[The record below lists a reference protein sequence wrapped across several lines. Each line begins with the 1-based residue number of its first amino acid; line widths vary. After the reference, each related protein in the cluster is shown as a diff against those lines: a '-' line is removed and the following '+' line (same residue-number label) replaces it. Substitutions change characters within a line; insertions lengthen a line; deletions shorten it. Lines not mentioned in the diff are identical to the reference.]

1 MDIHRKK
8 LSNTNKPMTSL
19 LKAVSI
25 LQCFSYDEPEL
36 SISDIVSKSQ
46 IGSN

>member
-1 MDIHRKK
+1 MDIPRKK
-8 LSNTNKPMTSL
+8 LSNTTKPMTSL

>member
-1 MDIHRKK
+1 MDIPRKK
-8 LSNTNKPMTSL
+8 LSNTTSPMSSL